1 MALQEQRGARLNLL
15 GRPHQDGL
23 LRRPVQIVG
32 HPARGCPAERLCR
45 LGLHECDILPSRSVP
60 NLYPGSRLALDR
72 LCIYVCLTLFFLLAF
87 LNWRWAKT
95 GGPTTL
101 EEKGMLAALVLGGL
115 REGWGYFKIGTYRP
129 LVVFWGAPLASLV
142 AWLL

>member
-1 MALQEQRGARLNLL
+1 MYI
-15 GRPHQDGL
+15 H
-23 LRRPVQIVG
+23 
-32 HPARGCPAERLCR
+32 
-45 LGLHECDILPSRSVP
+45 VP
-60 NLYPGSRLALDR
+60 NA
-72 LCIYVCLTLFFLLAF
+72 FFLLAF